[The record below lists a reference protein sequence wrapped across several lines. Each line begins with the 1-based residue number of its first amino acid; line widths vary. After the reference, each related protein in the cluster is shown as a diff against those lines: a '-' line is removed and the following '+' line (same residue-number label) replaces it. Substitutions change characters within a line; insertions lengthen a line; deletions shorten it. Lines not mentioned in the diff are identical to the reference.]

1 MDVYPSRNV
10 DTRSLRVPAPHNNK
24 LNACGDRLRS
34 AGAFLIQG

>member
-10 DTRSLRVPAPHNNK
+10 DIRKHRMPAPHNNL

-34 AGAFLIQG
+34 AGAFLD

>member
-10 DTRSLRVPAPHNNK
+10 GTRSLRMPASYNT

-34 AGAFLIQG
+34 AGAFLIQV

>member
-10 DTRSLRVPAPHNNK
+10 DIRVHRVPASHDM

-34 AGAFLIQG
+34 ADAFLD